1 LFKDKRLP
9 IGESVHKFM
18 PQELMQNA
26 GFDLRLDTLIIENAR
41 IFYSEFPV
49 NGMIPGELTFNNLNA
64 GLYPFYLSKSGEP
77 YPLEEAFLIVNA
89 KLNGQADLNLQGH
102 LFFEDPYLMRINA
115 QLGAFEMSTLN
126 SILEPNAFVNV
137 KRGIVNGAD
146 WSFSA
151 DKEKAIGQMSF
162 LYSDLHLILLDKK
175 TLEKAKGRDAILTF
189 VLNSFAV
196 RSNNPRRYLRRP
208 IIGKIYEL
216 RDTEKFIFNYWW
228 KATFSGMKGSLG
240 LGQSKPV
247 KPKKATRN
255 ESQERKNN
263 FEGLKEED

>member
-1 LFKDKRLP
+1 
-9 IGESVHKFM
+9 
-18 PQELMQNA
+18 
-26 GFDLRLDTLIIENAR
+26 
-41 IFYSEFPV
+41 
-49 NGMIPGELTFNNLNA
+49 
-64 GLYPFYLSKSGEP
+64 
-77 YPLEEAFLIVNA
+77 
-89 KLNGQADLNLQGH
+89 
-102 LFFEDPYLMRINA
+102 MRINA